1 MPLVVDAGVVPDVD
15 DAHFCRC
22 DVLKKPTQQSA
33 PGFVQPLKFCSTWK
47 YKKRKKREREKW
59 KEYIAQK
66 NRNTSSF
73 LKKKK
78 KWFIRHCF
86 HRFSIFWHVIV
97 EHRSIF
103 ATSSTIS
110 LSLFFF
116 FPFNSKTRKI
126 IYFTTSRVFDRKR
139 LISLS
144 SAINLI

>member
-33 PGFVQPLKFCSTWK
+33 PVSFSLWNSVLRENI
-47 YKKRKKREREKW
+47 KKEKREREKW

-78 KWFIRHCF
+78 KWFIRHRF

-103 ATSSTIS
+103 ATSSTTS

-116 FPFNSKTRKI
+116 FHSIQKRKI

>member
-47 YKKRKKREREKW
+47 YKKRKKRERKMERIYCSK
-59 KEYIAQK
+59 KSK
-66 NRNTSSF
+66 HKF
-73 LKKKK
+73 VFKKKK
-78 KWFIRHCF
+78 KWFISHCF